1 MNCRKKDRMKLIA
14 SLAAVAFA
22 IGSPSALAREESDA
36 KKSTGAA
43 SMPPATPP
51 PEMAKFNSMAGTWKC
66 TSKMHL
72 PPEMGGEQTGK
83 STMTIKKDMNGYWMV
98 GQWKTEKTKTMP
110 EMKGT
115 IYWGYDTADKTFV
128 EVGLDSTGS
137 LMRGTSEGPQ
147 DGKWV
152 WNEDGVMMGKKTKS
166 RTTVTQK
173 SPNATQVNTEIES
186 EPGKWVPM
194 GEDDC
199 KKQSGGSA

>member
-1 MNCRKKDRMKLIA
+1 MHCRKQDLMKVTA
-14 SLAAVAFA
+14 ALAALAFA
-22 IGSPSALAREESDA
+22 IGSPSALAGEKSDA
-36 KKSTGAA
+36 KKSTAGA

-51 PEMAKFNSMAGTWKC
+51 PEMAKFNSMAGAWKC
-66 TSKMHL
+66 MSKMHL
-72 PPEMGGEQTGK
+72 PPEMGGEQSGK

-115 IYWGYDTADKTFV
+115 IYWGYDTVDKKFV

-152 WNEDGVMMGKKTKS
+152 WTEDGVMLGKKSKS

-173 SPNATQVNTEIES
+173 SPNVTEVNTEIES